1 MNLLRRRFSPL
12 LFAAAM
18 AACDSPATVQ
28 PEGSLAITP
37 ADPVV
42 VFGDSAKVTAI
53 HRDAAGT
60 VLPPRTVTW
69 SSSAPEIVSVNGAGV
84 LRAHGWGTA
93 KITATD
99 GGQTAWVAVTVGPRP
114 PAVTGIALASSRV
127 NVDAADAAQH
137 FLVAV
142 QADRGVAALNL
153 TVEAVRRGVS
163 APQSHACS
171 APAAPASGT
180 SRAGA
185 WQCTILVPR
194 GSAAGTW
201 NLKSLSVTDSLG
213 KSTAYHQESDPFVI
227 GLAAA
232 GLARSF
238 EVESANED
246 LAPPAL
252 TSVVIQPATVKLGT
266 SGQSV
271 QITFTATDAG
281 TGLFRGA
288 SGLSL
293 GPGPA
298 TMDCES
304 APPAGVGAHTST
316 FTCSRFISGNS
327 ATGTFLLE
335 IELVDRA
342 RNRWRFSS
350 AQLQAAG
357 FPHQVVVTQ

>member
-1 MNLLRRRFSPL
+1 MNLLRWRFLPL
-12 LFAAAM
+12 LLAAAM

-28 PEGSLAITP
+28 AGGTLAITP

-42 VFGDSAKVTAI
+42 TFGDSAKVTAV

-60 VLPPRTVTW
+60 VLPFRPVTW

-114 PAVTGIALASSRV
+114 PAVTGIALSSSQV
-127 NVDAADAAQH
+127 NVDAGDAAQH

-142 QADRGVAALNL
+142 QADRGVAALGL

-180 SRAGA
+180 SRAGT

-213 KSTAYHQESDPFVI
+213 KTTAYHESSLI
-227 GLAAA
+227 ATGLAAA

-246 LAPPAL
+246 LAPPVL
-252 TSVVIQPATVKLGT
+252 TSVVLQPPAVKLGT
-266 SGQSV
+266 SGQTV
-271 QITFTATDAG
+271 QITFTASDAG
-281 TGLFRGA
+281 TGLFSGA
-288 SGLSL
+288 SGLSP
-293 GPGPA
+293 GPGPG
-298 TMDCES
+298 TMDCGS
-304 APPAGVGAHTST
+304 APSAGVGAQTSA
-316 FTCSRFISGNS
+316 FTCSRFIPANSG
-327 ATGTFLLE
+327 AGTYLLE

-357 FPHQVVVTQ
+357 LPHEVVATQ

>member
-1 MNLLRRRFSPL
+1 MNLPRWRFLPVL
-12 LFAAAM
+12 LAAM
-18 AACDSPATVQ
+18 AACDSPATVLA
-28 PEGSLAITP
+28 EGTLAITP

-60 VLPPRTVTW
+60 VLPPRTVSW
-69 SSSAPEIVSVNGAGV
+69 SSSAPEIVSVNAAGV
-84 LRAHGWGTA
+84 LRGHGWGTA
-93 KITATD
+93 KITATG
-99 GGQTAWVAVTVGPRP
+99 GGQTAWVVVTVGPRP
-114 PAVTGIALASSRV
+114 PAVTGIVLSSSRV

-137 FLVAV
+137 FLVTV
-142 QADRGVAALNL
+142 QADRGVAALGL

-171 APAAPASGT
+171 APAAPASGI
-180 SRAGA
+180 SRAGT

-213 KSTAYHQESDPFVI
+213 KTSAYHESSLI
-227 GLAAA
+227 ATGLAAA

-246 LAPPAL
+246 LAPPVL
-252 TSVVIQPATVKLGT
+252 TSVVMQPTTVKLGT

-271 QITFTATDAG
+271 QITFTAKDAG
-281 TGLFRGA
+281 TGLLRGA
-288 SGLSL
+288 AGLSP

-298 TMDCES
+298 TMQCDS
-304 APPAGVGAHTST
+304 APSAGVGAQTST
-316 FTCSRFISGNS
+316 FTCSQLLSGNS
-327 ATGTFLLE
+327 VTGTFLLE
-335 IELVDRA
+335 IELVDTA

-357 FPHQVVVTQ
+357 FPHEVVVTQ

>member
-1 MNLLRRRFSPL
+1 MILPRWRFSPL
-12 LFAAAM
+12 LLAAAM
-18 AACDSPATVQ
+18 AACDSPATV
-28 PEGSLAITP
+28 PAEGTLAITP

-53 HRDAAGT
+53 HRDEAGT

-93 KITATD
+93 KITATG
-99 GGQTAWVAVTVGPRP
+99 GGQTAWVVVTVGPRP
-114 PAVTGIALASSRV
+114 PAVTGIALSSSQV
-127 NVDAADAAQH
+127 NVDAGDATLH

-142 QADRGVAALNL
+142 QADRGVAALDL

-163 APQSHACS
+163 APQSHQCS
-171 APAAPASGT
+171 APAAPASGS
-180 SRAGA
+180 SRGGS
-185 WQCTILVPR
+185 WRCTIHLPR
-194 GSAAGTW
+194 ASAAGTW

-213 KSTAYHQESDPFVI
+213 KTTAYHESSLI
-227 GLAAA
+227 ATGLGAA

-246 LAPPAL
+246 LVPPVL
-252 TSVVIQPATVKLGT
+252 TSVVMQPTTVNIAT

-271 QITFTATDAG
+271 QITFTASDAG
-281 TGLFRGA
+281 TGLLRGA
-288 SGLSL
+288 AGLGP

-298 TMDCES
+298 TMQCDS
-304 APPAGVGAHTST
+304 APLAGVGAQTST
-316 FTCSRFISGNS
+316 FTCSQAISGLS

-335 IELVDRA
+335 IELTDRA

-357 FPHQVVVTQ
+357 FPHQVTVTK